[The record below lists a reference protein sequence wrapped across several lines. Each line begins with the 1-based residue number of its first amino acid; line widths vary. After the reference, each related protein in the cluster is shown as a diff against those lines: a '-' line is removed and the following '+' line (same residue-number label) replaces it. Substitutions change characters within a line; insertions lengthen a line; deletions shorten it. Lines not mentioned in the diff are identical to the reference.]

1 MTVTTLCGR
10 TALVTGASGR
20 IGREIA
26 LSLADEGVNIVAHYC
41 RSRKKN
47 LALCRE
53 IEKKGAAAWS
63 LQADFGEAGS
73 AESLVA
79 GAVRRAGKFDLLVN
93 SASLFTK
100 STVRTLAAAD
110 LLSNMRVNACAPL
123 ALGRAFRRAAGRGA
137 IVNLLDSRI
146 AGGDPSHAG
155 YIVSKH
161 ALAALTRMMAIEFA
175 PRITVNAVAP
185 GLIRARPQG
194 SSVGAK
200 NLPLMRGGVPV
211 DVAEAVIFLL
221 KSRSITGQIIWVDGG
236 RHVRELCCRNRR
248 RKEGPRDA

>member
-1 MTVTTLCGR
+1 MTERTLCGR
-10 TALVTGASGR
+10 TALITGASGR
-20 IGREIA
+20 IGSEIA
-26 LSLADEGVNIVAHYC
+26 LSLADEGVNIVAHYH
-41 RSRKKN
+41 RSSREA
-47 LALCRE
+47 LAVCRE

-63 LQADFGEAGS
+63 LQTDFEEAGS

-79 GAVRRAGKFDLLVN
+79 RAVRCAGTFNILVN
-93 SASLFTK
+93 CASLFTE
-100 STVRTLAAAD
+100 STVRTLTAAD
-110 LLSNMRVNACAPL
+110 LLSNMRVNAVAPL
-123 ALGRAFRRAAGRGA
+123 ALGHAFRRMAGKGA

-185 GLIRARPQG
+185 GLILARPG
-194 SSVGAK
+194 SCRTK
-200 NLPLMRGGVPV
+200 KLPLMRGGVPA

-236 RHVRELCCRNRR
+236 RHVREL
-248 RKEGPRDA
+248 G